1 MVSLAGIRLQDH
13 PGIEDCFL
21 AQPAAEELRDPAAF
35 DADPARNAGGRRGP
49 REGYG
54 FFVDEFRRP
63 APIRVIRQ
71 PDPAIHA
78 RFDTTPG
85 TGAPRP

>member
-1 MVSLAGIRLQDH
+1 MADLA
-13 PGIEDCFL
+13 
-21 AQPAAEELRDPAAF
+21 DPAA
-35 DADPARNAGGRRGP
+35 DPDPDHARDSGARRGD

-85 TGAPRP
+85 LGVPRP